1 MVPAGSGRIPRVPP
15 YSGTP
20 LSTARLPLR
29 GCHPLRPAFPDRSGS
44 LAVNLRG
51 ALLPPACLDTPGLGS
66 VLFAR
71 HYSGH
76 RYFFL
81 FLRVLR
87 CFSSPR
93 SPRLKP
99 VSGRLPDG
107 LPHSEIP
114 GSKLVAV
121 PRGFS
126 QLSTSFFASGSLGIP
141 PAPYAR
147 VHAGIPRMPILL
159 FRLPRYLFPVLSMNS
174 RA

>member
-1 MVPAGSGRIPRVPP
+1 MLPTFPSRYWSTIGLPGVFSLAGWSPRVPAGFLVSRRTQVPL
-15 YSGTP
+15 

-44 LAVNLRG
+44 LAVVMRG

-66 VLFAR
+66 VPFAR

-126 QLSTSFFASGSLGIP
+126 QLSTSFIASGSLGIHRP
-141 PAPYAR
+141 PFLISSP
-147 VHAGIPRMPILL
+147 L
-159 FRLPRYLFPVLSMNS
+159 
-174 RA
+174 

>member
-44 LAVNLRG
+44 LAVDMRG

-66 VLFAR
+66 VPFAR

-93 SPRLKP
+93 SPRLTP

-126 QLSTSFFASGSLGIP
+126 QLSTSFFASGSLGIHRP
-141 PAPYAR
+141 PFLISSP
-147 VHAGIPRMPILL
+147 L
-159 FRLPRYLFPVLSMNS
+159 
-174 RA
+174 

>member
-1 MVPAGSGRIPRVPP
+1 MRDGPRGFRQDSSCPAVLRYPPLDRKIAPTGVSPAPPGLPRPFGF
-15 YSGTP
+15 SRCQ
-20 LSTARLPLR
+20 SA
-29 GCHPLRPAFPDRSGS
+29 
-44 LAVNLRG
+44 G

-66 VLFAR
+66 VPFAR

-126 QLSTSFFASGSLGIP
+126 QLSTSFFASGSLGIHRP
-141 PAPYAR
+141 PFLISSP
-147 VHAGIPRMPILL
+147 L
-159 FRLPRYLFPVLSMNS
+159 
-174 RA
+174 